1 MGKLLLLWPPVGPN
15 PYGKDAGDAA
25 PLAPSEVKEAAIA
38 RLAAKPFW
46 VLLCAFDIEF
56 PSFSLNAKI

>member
-38 RLAAKPFW
+38 RLAAKPF
-46 VLLCAFDIEF
+46 
-56 PSFSLNAKI
+56 